1 MPERLPAGWVSTGET
16 RMDKILA
23 MSDMRPRDRL
33 AYWYDVA
40 CKVFVKHECRVEKL
54 PTFDA
59 TIHRATLGELGIIEV
74 DSLGLSYAAVTARNI
89 ANEDD
94 GVFLLGLQL
103 EGSATLI
110 QDGRE
115 ATLQPGDF
123 TLLDAQRPYTSHY
136 SAKWRRLFFKIP
148 HRSLKARLPP
158 SLLLTAHAVRRG
170 PGIGGL
176 VSDYLRMIPQHIGGL
191 KEAARAQIGEQ
202 VLDLAAIA
210 LAAQGDNDRPALSSA
225 RATALLRLRAEIER
239 RLPDPALDPETAA
252 AAAGIGVR
260 YANALLAEEGLSIQ
274 RLIVQRRLERCRLAL
289 SDATQAHR
297 TIGDIAYGWVS
308 PTCRTLRAASSAPS
322 AARPAS
328 TAGSASAEACR
339 RRAIGAA
346 DS

>member
-1 MPERLPAGWVSTGET
+1 MHGEAHL
-16 RMDKILA
+16 DKVLA
-23 MSDMRPRDRL
+23 MSEMHPRDRL

-54 PTFDA
+54 PAFDA
-59 TIHRATLGELGIIEV
+59 TIHRATLGEIGIIEV
-74 DSLGLSYAAVTARNI
+74 DSLGLNYAAVTKRNI
-89 ANEDD
+89 ANEED

-148 HRSLKARLPP
+148 HRALKARLAP
-158 SLLLTAHAVRRG
+158 SSQLTAHAVRRG
-170 PGIGGL
+170 PGISGL
-176 VSDYLRMIPQHIGGL
+176 ASDYLRMIPQHIGAL
-191 KEAARAQIGEQ
+191 KEASRAQIGEQ
-202 VLDLAAIA
+202 VLDLAALA
-210 LAAQGDNDRPALSSA
+210 LAAQGAKDRPALSSA
-225 RATALLRLRAEIER
+225 RATALLRLRMEIER

-252 AAAGIGVR
+252 GGAGISVR

-289 SDATQAHR
+289 FDAKQAHR
-297 TIGDIAYGWVS
+297 TIGDIAYGWGFS
-308 PTCRTLRAASSAPS
+308 DLLHFTRRFKRAFGCAP
-322 AARPAS
+322 
-328 TAGSASAEACR
+328 GDYR
-339 RRAIGAA
+339 RQHVG
-346 DS
+346 